1 VSELPSVASRDEGV
15 LGKLPSL
22 PAGVSV
28 FEGGLLE
35 LKAYAPG
42 IYPRSEAL
50 VQATRDLDR
59 GRVTQE
65 AVDAQVAEDLRQLVE
80 VQERAGLTLLSDGLL
95 RWQDHFRPLVE
106 RSPGLDA
113 RPLTRFLDTNTF
125 FRAVLVEGEPRLRE
139 PVEAPDLPAGR
150 WLASLPS
157 PYAFSRAADGAVSAK
172 ALAANVLAPQIDAY
186 ASEGAA
192 LIVLIDPFV
201 ARDGDVAELVGA
213 LAELPHDVPFALQ
226 LSFGD
231 AGPVLANLAEAPVE
245 AIGVDFYST
254 GLDAVPTD
262 YPKEIIAGVI
272 DSRSSA
278 LEDPAEIGRFAEE
291 LAARNPAGVSLSPN
305 GDLQFVPETIAR
317 EKIARLGRSTAALE
331 EVA

>member
-1 VSELPSVASRDEGV
+1 
-15 LGKLPSL
+15 
-22 PAGVSV
+22 
-28 FEGGLLE
+28 LE

-65 AVDAQVAEDLRQLVE
+65 AVDAQVAEDFRELVA
-80 VQERAGLTLLSDGLL
+80 VQEHAGLTLLSDGQL
-95 RWQDHFRPLVE
+95 RWQDHFRPLAE
-106 RSPGLDA
+106 RSEGLDP

-125 FRAVLVEGEPRLRE
+125 FRAVLVDGEPRLTD
-139 PVEAPDLPAGR
+139 PVPAPELPAGR

-157 PYAFSRAADGAVSAK
+157 PYAFARAAEGAVSAK
-172 ALAANVLAPQIDAY
+172 ALAADVLAPQIESY
-186 ASEGAA
+186 AEEGAA
-192 LIVLIDPFV
+192 LVVLIEPFV
-201 ARDGDVAELVGA
+201 ARDGKVAELLGA
-213 LAELPHDVPFALQ
+213 LAELPEAVPLALQ

-231 AGPVLANLAEAPVE
+231 AGPVLADLAEAPVE

-254 GLDAVPTD
+254 SLDSVPTD
-262 YPKEIIAGVI
+262 YPKEIMAGVV

-278 LEDPAEIGRFAEE
+278 LEDPAEIARFVAELSQRSSAGLS
-291 LAARNPAGVSLSPN
+291 LAPN
-305 GDLQFVPETIAR
+305 GDLQFVPESIAR
-317 EKIARLGRSTAALE
+317 EKIARLGRSQTALE

>member
-1 VSELPSVASRDEGV
+1 
-15 LGKLPSL
+15 
-22 PAGVSV
+22 
-28 FEGGLLE
+28 LE

-65 AVDAQVAEDLRQLVE
+65 AVDAQAVQDFRELVA
-80 VQERAGLTLLSDGLL
+80 VQEQAGLTLLSDGLL
-95 RWQDHFRPLVE
+95 RWQDHFRPLAE
-106 RSPGLDA
+106 RSEGLDA

-125 FRAVLVEGEPRLRE
+125 FRAVLVDGEPRLTD
-139 PVEAPDLPAGR
+139 PVPAPDLAAGR

-157 PYAFSRAADGAVSAK
+157 PYAFARAAEGAASAK
-172 ALAANVLAPQIDAY
+172 SLAANVLAPQIDAY
-186 ASEGAA
+186 AQAGAA

-201 ARDGDVAELVGA
+201 ARGGNVAELLGA
-213 LAELPHDVPFALQ
+213 LAELPDELPLALQ
-226 LSFGD
+226 LPFGD
-231 AGPVLANLAEAPVE
+231 AGPVLADLAEAPVE

-254 GLDAVPTD
+254 SLDSVPTD
-262 YPKEIIAGVI
+262 YPKEIMAGVV

-278 LEDPAEIGRFAEE
+278 LEDPAEIARFLAE
-291 LAARNPAGVSLSPN
+291 LSRRNSAGVSLAPN
-305 GDLQFVPETIAR
+305 GDLQFVPEAIAR
-317 EKIARLGRSTAALE
+317 EKIARLGRSQAALE